1 MKTKS
6 TILTFVLGVG
16 MLSAST
22 AATLISFDFTSPDSI
37 NGDET
42 LGSNFKTTMDGKTS
56 ATVFDLSALLE
67 GLTLTVTPSQSD
79 ISITNTG
86 LGIGSGGT
94 LADAGDALTFSFNRD
109 ISFTFLDMGKF
120 TGDGAPGDDSVTLSY
135 SNSNPT
141 ITLVGGDFDNNSSN
155 TITFTSGNSLLAGE
169 SFTLARNDG
178 DFSIEGFNV
187 SVVPEPQLYG
197 ALAGLL
203 ALGLTVIR
211 RRRD

>member
-42 LGSNFKTTMDGKTS
+42 LGSSFKTTMDGETS

-79 ISITNTG
+79 ISITDTG

-109 ISFTFLDMGKF
+109 ISFDFLDVGGF
-120 TGDGAPGDDSVTLSY
+120 TPGGNDSVIVSY
-135 SNSNPT
+135 SNSNPSV
-141 ITLVGGDFDNNSSN
+141 TLDAGDFDNNTSD
-155 TITFTSGNSLLAGE
+155 TITFSSENSLLAGE